1 MFRCE
6 ECSSTAED
14 YSPGWRAY
22 IAEPDESDDGEFV
35 VVYCPQCAAREFG
48 RLGSRGMNGPAQ
60 AGE

>member
-48 RLGSRGMNGPAQ
+48 RLGS
-60 AGE
+60 